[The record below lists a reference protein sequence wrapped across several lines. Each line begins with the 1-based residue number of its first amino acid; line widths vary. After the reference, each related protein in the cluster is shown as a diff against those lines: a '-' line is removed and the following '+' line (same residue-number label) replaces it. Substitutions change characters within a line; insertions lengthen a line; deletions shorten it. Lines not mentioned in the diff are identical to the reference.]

1 MTGPA
6 TGHEE
11 AAHPADPGHAHGHG
25 GSGHAPAGFLRTY
38 VFSTDHKMI
47 GKQFFFTSL
56 FFFLVGGLLALGVR
70 FVLAWPGK
78 ALPVFGTLFAED
90 GVPKPEHYNMM
101 FTMHASVMI
110 FLVIIPM
117 LNGAFANFLI
127 PLHIGAD
134 DMAFPRL
141 NMISYWTVW
150 PAAACFVTS
159 FFVQGGAAAS
169 GWTAY
174 PPLSDLKSAQ
184 SPVDLGQTLWTTG
197 VFFIGL
203 SSIMGAVNYTTTI
216 IKMRAPGMTMY
227 RLPLTT
233 WALFI
238 NAVLAL
244 FATPVLGSAMLL
256 LTVDRVVGTS
266 FFVPGG
272 QMVADVV
279 TTRAGGGHV
288 ILWQHLFWFYSHPA
302 VYIMILP
309 AMGMTSDILATF
321 ARKPIF
327 GYKPMVY
334 SICGIAGLG
343 FVVWAHHMFQSGLN
357 PQLAMGFMV
366 STMMIALPSAIKSF
380 NWLGTLWGGQIHFTS
395 AMLNAIAFVSMFII
409 GGLSGI
415 FMAATPVDMH
425 IHDTYYIVGHIHYV
439 LFGGSTFAIFAGIY
453 FWFPKMFGRHLNEGL
468 GKLHFIVSFLCFNGT
483 FFTMHILGAGGMPRR
498 IANPYNYSYLQHL
511 QPMNEFM
518 TWCAFGLGTAQ
529 LILLANMAWSFWGG
543 KKAERNPWNANTL
556 EWSAPSP
563 PPHGNFEK
571 VPTVYRGPY
580 EYSVPGHPTDFYPQD
595 EPGPDPAAGGHA
607 AEAAAEAPA

>member
-6 TGHEE
+6 
-11 AAHPADPGHAHGHG
+11 ADHG
-25 GSGHAPAGFLRTY
+25 GGGHAPHAPQGFLRKY
-38 VFSTDHKMI
+38 VFSTDHKVI
-47 GKQFFFTSL
+47 GKQFLFTTL

-78 ALPVFGTLFAED
+78 EVPVFGPLFGPG

-141 NMISYWTVW
+141 NMISYWAVW
-150 PAAACFVTS
+150 PAAGCFVAS
-159 FFVQGGAAAS
+159 FFVQGGAS
-169 GWTAY
+169 GTGWTAY
-174 PPLSDLKSAQ
+174 PPLSDLHGSQ
-184 SPVDLGQTLWTTG
+184 PSGLGMTLWVAG
-197 VFFIGL
+197 VFLIGL
-203 SSIMGAVNYTTTI
+203 SSIMGAVNYVTTI
-216 IKMRAPGMTMY
+216 VKMRAPGLTMF

-238 NAVLAL
+238 NAVLTL
-244 FATPVLGSAMLL
+244 FATPVLGSSMLMLL
-256 LTVDRVVGTS
+256 ADRIVGTS
-266 FFVPGG
+266 FFVPGD
-272 QMVADVV
+272 QVISETPVP
-279 TTRAGGGHV
+279 RAGGGHV

-309 AMGMTSDILATF
+309 AMGITSDVLATF
-321 ARKPIF
+321 SRKPIF
-327 GYKPMVY
+327 GYRPMVY
-334 SICGIAGLG
+334 SICAIAGLG

-357 PQLAMGFMV
+357 PYLAMFFMT
-366 STMMIALPSAIKSF
+366 STMMIALPSAIKTF
-380 NWLGTLWGGQIHFTS
+380 NWLGTLWGGQIRFTS
-395 AMLNAIAFVSMFII
+395 AMLNALAFVSMFII
-409 GGLSGI
+409 GGLSGL

-453 FWFPKMFGRHLNEGL
+453 FWFPKMFGRHMNETL
-468 GKLHFIVSFLCFNGT
+468 GKVHFVLSFVFFNGT
-483 FFTMHILGAGGMPRR
+483 FFTMHILGAGGMMRR
-498 IANPYNYSYLQHL
+498 VANPYNYQFLSHL

-518 TWCAFGLGTAQ
+518 TICAIGLGATQ
-529 LILLANMAWSFWGG
+529 LLFLGNMAWSLRRGP
-543 KKAERNPWNANTL
+543 KAERNPWRANTL

-563 PPHGNFEK
+563 PPHGNFEA

-580 EYSVPGHPTDFYPQD
+580 EYSVPGREEDFLPQD
-595 EPGPDPAAGGHA
+595 VPGPDPQQGGHGAAAPAGAAG
-607 AEAAAEAPA
+607 